1 MARLTL
7 TETCST
13 GRSSK
18 VVQQWR
24 RAVWRKTCQI
34 PWVGE
39 QSNARKGVVDDGSL
53 IEGRAVMQDVS
64 EVIAASRGRKGEEHA
79 VQVPLART
87 MLCGEVDR
95 PADADLDNWLQFRS
109 ARREGTVV
117 TVIN

>member
-1 MARLTL
+1 MLNW
-7 TETCST
+7 
-13 GRSSK
+13 RSSK

-34 PWVGE
+34 TWVGE

-79 VQVPLART
+79 VECAPGEDHAVEEGAP
-87 MLCGEVDR
+87 GEVDR
-95 PADADLDNWLQFRS
+95 PADVDLDDWLQFRS
-109 ARREGTVV
+109 ARREGTVI